1 MGAMPSRPRR
11 AQLASL
17 TRRTEPSPGA
27 FAVAA
32 RFPVAL
38 HQASVTL
45 PMTSARRMVSLD
57 MQAPVQK
64 FPADGEALH
73 NRTIKSVRVANGHVF
88 LGSWDH
94 TASMWELDSGEF
106 IRSFRGHNQDIIGM
120 CTHGEW
126 LFTAGDCVR
135 MWDTRTGQQMAAFG
149 SKDEYST
156 ATFYAAICD
165 PVAVG
170 LVVCAFCRGPLHVHD
185 FSAASVNFLAQR
197 GQVSTSSLPHQSTK
211 PLVCGACVVVSAS
224 ASWWATRPRCVTSQ
238 FRRVEGCTRHLST

>member
-197 GQVSTSSLPHQSTK
+197 GQHGARPV
-211 PLVCGACVVVSAS
+211 LVLEGHSAGVMGLAAGIAGGMLLRECV
-224 ASWWATRPRCVTSQ
+224 
-238 FRRVEGCTRHLST
+238 